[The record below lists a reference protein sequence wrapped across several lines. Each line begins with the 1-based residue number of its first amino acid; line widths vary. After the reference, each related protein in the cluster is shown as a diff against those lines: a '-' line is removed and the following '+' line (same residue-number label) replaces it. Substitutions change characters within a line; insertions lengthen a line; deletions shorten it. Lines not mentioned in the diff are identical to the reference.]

1 MPVPLV
7 PIAIGVGRA
16 TLPTLAKEF
25 AKRGGTAFIKK
36 YGRQTFN
43 ALVGG
48 TAGYEASKFIPTIH
62 GGEELPKIEQE
73 SFPAEDKIKS
83 WDESFKAPEKIE
95 TNKGFEV
102 PSQEKVVPPGF
113 ETPDIV
119 DTSILTKDITKQT
132 KDLVTKEPEF
142 GALTEAEKQT
152 AIALKGDKPDYY
164 SRIIKAI
171 SDSKQSK
178 MPAEQWKNVIG
189 TQGTKDEMDFLGLT
203 EKLQG
208 DKSITKE
215 DLLTEVSAKDIASKI
230 YVTSIPKEEWV
241 SEFGEYSLGFENEGT
256 QEQIVFQIDTIPET
270 AADMEFGLS
279 GMKYQTP
286 SSHFK
291 EQFGRN
297 TFAHVRLQVGYGDPD
312 SPPADIEVEQAS
324 EISDK
329 LKNTLIIDEI
339 QSDWIQ
345 DIRKYGTEKDWTVIK
360 GSDIDEKFIEENFG
374 ERYYLKTSKYATLKQ
389 TLEKTGLQHNKVLY
403 IKDKN
408 ISFDELNDAE
418 AASPV
423 LTNIDNDKYYVFDK
437 SRLKGISGWD
447 TEKAAKSQVDSE
459 ATANL
464 PIKQSKKY
472 VELILRE
479 MIKKATNDGRDSIA
493 ITNGNIQLNRSKRQG
508 NKKFYDNI
516 VLTQLEKIAKSY
528 GVKVETINIEPDKY
542 LKLQENLKKI
552 EAKGFEETTIGIDE
566 LRSYIKANTTY
577 GPSRGIVDLP
587 DFREIILPG
596 GERFVGE
603 EFDSVIKNKTY
614 DRGTNESMDKIY
626 DKDYYYVFKN
636 KETGEI
642 NFEYPVVNK
651 RFMLQTDKTLKRFLE
666 GSQQQAESMGG
677 ALIKMKLPKKLQK
690 DILKEPIRISK
701 INEQTQRLVT

>member
-1 MPVPLV
+1 MPVPLI
-7 PIAIGVGRA
+7 PIAMGVGRVA
-16 TLPTLAKEF
+16 LPTLAKEF
-25 AKRGGTAFIKK
+25 AKSGGTAFIKK

-83 WDESFKAPEKIE
+83 WDESFKAPEEIKTTE
-95 TNKGFEV
+95 GLEA
-102 PSQEKVVPPGF
+102 PPQEKIVPPGF
-113 ETPDIV
+113 ETPKTI
-119 DTSILTKDITKQT
+119 DTSILTKDIVKQT
-132 KDLVTKEPEF
+132 KDLVKEEPEF
-142 GALTEAEKQT
+142 GALTEVEKQT

-164 SRIIKAI
+164 SRIVKAI
-171 SDSKQSK
+171 SDSKQSTMSAK
-178 MPAEQWKNVIG
+178 EWKGVIG

-215 DLLTEVSAKDIASKI
+215 DLLAEVSAKDIASKI

-256 QEQIVFQIDTIPET
+256 QEQIVFQIETLPET

-279 GMKYQTP
+279 GMKYQAPT
-286 SSHFK
+286 SHFK

-297 TFAHVRLQVGYGDPD
+297 TFAHARIQVGYGDPD
-312 SPPADIEVEQAS
+312 APPADIEVEQAS
-324 EISDK
+324 EISAK

-345 DIRKYGTEKDWTVIK
+345 DIQKYGTEKDWTVIK
-360 GSDIDEKFIEENFG
+360 GSDINEKFIEENFG

-403 IKDKN
+403 IKSPLSQQQTEAMTG
-408 ISFDELNDAE
+408 IVEPQVLN
-418 AASPV
+418 PQV

-437 SRLKGISGWD
+437 GRLKGISGWD
-447 TEKAAKSQVDSE
+447 TEEAAKSQVASE
-459 ATANL
+459 AIANL

-479 MIKKATNDGRDSIA
+479 MIKKATIDGRDSIA
-493 ITNGNIQLNRSKRQG
+493 ITNGNIQLNRSKREG

-516 VLTQLEKIAKSY
+516 VLPQLEKIAKSY

-552 EAKGFEETTIGIDE
+552 KARGFEETTVTAADLKE
-566 LRSYIKANTTY
+566 YIKVHGRYQFTRTNEFA
-577 GPSRGIVDLP
+577 LP
-587 DFREIILPG
+587 DFREVIMNEGVAFRGEDFDDILKSQHPQHASD
-596 GERFVGE
+596 E
-603 EFDSVIKNKTY
+603 Y
-614 DRGTNESMDKIY
+614 A
-626 DKDYYYVFKN
+626 VFKN

-642 NFEYPVVNK
+642 NFEYPIVHK
-651 RFMLQTDKTLKRFLE
+651 KFMLRTDKTLKRFLE
-666 GSQQQAESMGG
+666 GSQQWAESMGG

-690 DILKEPIRISK
+690 DILKEPIKISK
-701 INEQTQRLVT
+701 LKEQTQRLVA

>member
-1 MPVPLV
+1 MPVPLI
-7 PIAIGVGRA
+7 PIAMGVGRVA
-16 TLPTLAKEF
+16 LPTLAKEF
-25 AKRGGTAFIKK
+25 AKSGGTAFIKK

-83 WDESFKAPEKIE
+83 WDESFKAPEEIKTTE
-95 TNKGFEV
+95 GLEA
-102 PSQEKVVPPGF
+102 PPQEKIVPPGF
-113 ETPDIV
+113 ETPKTI
-119 DTSILTKDITKQT
+119 DTSILTKDISKQT
-132 KDLVTKEPEF
+132 KDLVKEEPEF
-142 GALTEAEKQT
+142 GVLTETEKQT

-164 SRIIKAI
+164 SRIVKAI
-171 SDSKQSK
+171 SDSKQSTMSAK
-178 MPAEQWKNVIG
+178 EWKGVIG

-215 DLLTEVSAKDIASKI
+215 DLLAEVSAKDIASKI

-256 QEQIVFQIDTIPET
+256 QEQIVFQIETLPET
-270 AADMEFGLS
+270 AADIEFGLS
-279 GMKYQTP
+279 GMKYQAPT
-286 SSHFK
+286 SHFK

-297 TFAHVRLQVGYGDPD
+297 TFAHARIQVGYGDPD
-312 SPPADIEVEQAS
+312 APPADIEVEQAS
-324 EISDK
+324 EISEK

-360 GSDIDEKFIEENFG
+360 GSDINEKFIEENFG

-403 IKDKN
+403 IKSPLSQQQTEAMTG
-408 ISFDELNDAE
+408 IVEPQVLN
-418 AASPV
+418 PQV

-437 SRLKGISGWD
+437 GRLKGISGWD
-447 TEKAAKSQVDSE
+447 TEEAAKSQVASE
-459 ATANL
+459 AIANL

-479 MIKKATNDGRDSIA
+479 MIKKATTDGQDSIA
-493 ITNGNIQLNRSKRQG
+493 ITNGNIQLNRSKQEG
-508 NKKFYDNI
+508 NKWFYDNI
-516 VLTQLEKIAKSY
+516 VLGELKKIAKSY

-552 EAKGFEETTIGIDE
+552 EAKGFEETTITAEDLVE
-566 LRSYIKANTTY
+566 HLSAYQD
-577 GPSRGIVDLP
+577 SLP
-587 DFREIILPG
+587 DFREILMNEGVSFRGEKFDQIL
-596 GERFVGE
+596 
-603 EFDSVIKNKTY
+603 KTQHPQHSRDEY
-614 DRGTNESMDKIY
+614 V
-626 DKDYYYVFKN
+626 VFKN

-651 RFMLQTDKTLKRFLE
+651 KLLLKTDKTLRGFLE
-666 GSQQQAESMGG
+666 ASQQWAESMGG

-690 DILKEPIRISK
+690 DILKEPIKISK
-701 INEQTQRLVT
+701 LKEQTQRLVA

>member
-7 PIAIGVGRA
+7 PVAIGVGRVA
-16 TLPTLAKEF
+16 LPTLAKEF

-48 TAGYEASKFIPTIH
+48 TAGYGASKFIPTIH

-73 SFPAEDKIKS
+73 SFPAEDKIKT
-83 WDESFKAPEKIE
+83 WDESFKAPEEIKTTE
-95 TNKGFEV
+95 GLEA
-102 PSQEKVVPPGF
+102 PSQEKIVPPGF
-113 ETPDIV
+113 ETPKTV

-152 AIALKGDKPDYY
+152 AIAIKGDKPDYY
-164 SRIIKAI
+164 SRIVKAI

-178 MPAEQWKNVIG
+178 MSAEQWKNVIG

-230 YVTSIPKEEWV
+230 YITSIPKEDWV
-241 SEFGEYSLGFENEGT
+241 SEFAEYSLGFEKEGT
-256 QEQIVFQIDTIPET
+256 QEQIVFQIETLPET

-279 GMKYQTP
+279 GMKYQAPT
-286 SSHFK
+286 SHFK
-291 EQFGRN
+291 EQYGRN
-297 TFAHVRLQVGYGDPD
+297 TFAHVRVQVGYGDSD
-312 SPPADIEVEQAS
+312 APPADIEVEQAS
-324 EISDK
+324 EVSEK
-329 LKNTLIIDEI
+329 LKNTLILDEI

-345 DIRKYGTEKDWTVIK
+345 QIQHEGTTKDWKIIK
-360 GSDIDEKFIEENFG
+360 GSDITKEFVDKFDQYELREITGSIEKEGLTKGMVIYQWDPGQDKMIPYRRLEPD
-374 ERYYLKTSKYATLKQ
+374 RYYTFSKDRLRNTVADS
-389 TLEKTGLQHNKVLY
+389 LE
-403 IKDKN
+403 
-408 ISFDELNDAE
+408 DAE
-418 AASPV
+418 K
-423 LTNIDNDKYYVFDK
+423 N
-437 SRLKGISGWD
+437 
-447 TEKAAKSQVDSE
+447 KATWGE
-459 ATANL
+459 AVADF

-493 ITNGNIQLNRSKRQG
+493 ITNGNIQLNRSKQEG
-508 NKKFYDNI
+508 LKKFYDRI
-516 VLTQLEKIAKSY
+516 VLPQLEKIAKSY

-542 LKLQENLKKI
+542 LKLQENLKKL
-552 EAKGFEETTIGIDE
+552 EAKGFEETTVTAAD
-566 LRSYIKANTTY
+566 LKSLDY
-577 GPSRGIVDLP
+577 GEAP
-587 DFREIILPG
+587 DFRELLTETG
-596 GERFVGE
+596 GTFRGE
-603 EFDSVIKNKTY
+603 DFEDMLRNLAPQRDSDEYV
-614 DRGTNESMDKIY
+614 
-626 DKDYYYVFKN
+626 VFKN

-651 RFMLQTDKTLKRFLE
+651 RFMLETDKTLKEFLE
-666 GSQQQAESMGG
+666 GSQQQADIMGG

-690 DILKEPIRISK
+690 ESLSKPIKLSK
-701 INEQTQRLVT
+701 VKTQTNKMLT

>member
-1 MPVPLV
+1 MPVPLI
-7 PIAIGVGRA
+7 PIAIGVGRVA
-16 TLPTLAKEF
+16 LPTLAKEF
-25 AKRGGTAFIKK
+25 AKSGGTAFIKK

-83 WDESFKAPEKIE
+83 WDESFKAPEEIKTTE
-95 TNKGFEV
+95 GLEA
-102 PSQEKVVPPGF
+102 PPQEKIVPPGF
-113 ETPDIV
+113 EIPKTV

-142 GALTEAEKQT
+142 GTLTEVEKQT
-152 AIALKGDKPDYY
+152 ALLEKGDKPDYY
-164 SRIIKAI
+164 SRIVKAI
-171 SDSKQSK
+171 SDSKQDK
-178 MPAEQWKNVIG
+178 MSAKEWKGVIG

-230 YVTSIPKEEWV
+230 YVTSIPKEDWV

-256 QEQIVFQIDTIPET
+256 QEQIVFQIETLPET

-279 GMKYQTP
+279 GMRYQAP
-286 SSHFK
+286 SAHVK
-291 EQFGRN
+291 EQYGRN
-297 TFAHVRLQVGYGDPD
+297 QFAHARIQVGYGDPD

-324 EISDK
+324 EVSEK

-345 DIRKYGTEKDWTVIK
+345 RIQKYGTKDEPKAKVLK
-360 GSDIDEKFIEENFG
+360 GSEITPQFIEENFG
-374 ERYYLKTSKYATLKQ
+374 DFYDLKIEKFKTQKDL
-389 TLEKTGLQHNKVLY
+389 LENTGLSTNKVLY
-403 IKDKN
+403 STDKATGMRGVVKR
-408 ISFDELNDAE
+408 IDEDL
-418 AASPV
+418 
-423 LTNIDNDKYYVFDK
+423 YYVF
-437 SRLKGISGWD
+437 
-447 TEKAAKSQVDSE
+447 TEKGLTPESKSVAFGEKETAMDHAKSF
-459 ATANL
+459 AAANL

-479 MIKKATNDGRDSIA
+479 MIKKATTDGRDSIA
-493 ITNGNIQLNRSKRQG
+493 ITNGNIQLNRSKEEG

-516 VLTQLEKIAKSY
+516 VLPQLEKIAKQY

-552 EAKGFEETTIGIDE
+552 EAKGFEETTVTAND
-566 LRSYIKANTTY
+566 LKKYIKANTTY

-587 DFREIILPG
+587 DFREVIMNEG
-596 GERFVGE
+596 VSFRGED
-603 EFDSVIKNKTY
+603 FDQMLKTQHPQHDSDEY
-614 DRGTNESMDKIY
+614 V
-626 DKDYYYVFKN
+626 VFKN

-642 NFEYPVVNK
+642 NFEYPTVNK
-651 RFMLQTDKTLKRFLE
+651 RFMLRTDKTLKRFLE
-666 GSQQQAESMGG
+666 GSQHWAESMGG

-690 DILKEPIRISK
+690 DILKEPIKISK
-701 INEQTQRLVT
+701 LKEQTQKLVA

>member
-1 MPVPLV
+1 MPVPLI
-7 PIAIGVGRA
+7 PIAMGVGRLA
-16 TLPTLAKEF
+16 FPTLAKEF

-73 SFPAEDKIKS
+73 SFPAEDKIKT

-95 TNKGFEV
+95 TTEGLEA
-102 PSQEKVVPPGF
+102 PPQEKIVPPGF
-113 ETPDIV
+113 ETPKTV

-152 AIALKGDKPDYY
+152 AIAIKGDKPDYY

-171 SDSKQSK
+171 SDSKQSTMSAK
-178 MPAEQWKNVIG
+178 EWKGVIG

-203 EKLQG
+203 DKLQG

-215 DLLTEVSAKDIASKI
+215 DLLAEVSAKDIASKI
-230 YVTSIPKEEWV
+230 YITSIPKEDWV

-256 QEQIVFQIDTIPET
+256 QEQIVFQIDTLPET

-279 GMKYQTP
+279 GMKYQAPT
-286 SSHFK
+286 SHFK

-297 TFAHVRLQVGYGDPD
+297 TFAHARIQVGYGDPD

-324 EISDK
+324 EVSEK
-329 LKNTLIIDEI
+329 LKNTLIIDEL

-345 DIRKYGTEKDWTVIK
+345 QIQKYGTTDKPKAKVLK
-360 GSDIDEKFIEENFG
+360 GSEITPQFIEENFG
-374 ERYYLKTSKYATLKQ
+374 DFYNLKIEKFKTQKDL
-389 TLEKTGLQHNKVLY
+389 LENTGLSTNKVLY
-403 IKDKN
+403 STDKATG
-408 ISFDELNDAE
+408 IRGVVKRIDEDL
-418 AASPV
+418 
-423 LTNIDNDKYYVFDK
+423 YYVFTHKGLTPESKSVAFSDK
-437 SRLKGISGWD
+437 ETAMDHAKRF
-447 TEKAAKSQVDSE
+447 AAAD
-459 ATANL
+459 L

-479 MIKKATNDGRDSIA
+479 MIKKATTDGRDSIA
-493 ITNGNIQLNRSKRQG
+493 ITNGNIQLNRSKQEG
-508 NKKFYDNI
+508 NKKFYDSI
-516 VLTQLEKIAKSY
+516 VLPQLEKIAKSY
-528 GVKVETINIEPDKY
+528 EVKVETINIEPDKY

-552 EAKGFEETTIGIDE
+552 KARGFEETTVTAADLKE
-566 LRSYIKANTTY
+566 YIKMRKAMVRETDI
-577 GPSRGIVDLP
+577 RALP
-587 DFREIILPG
+587 DFREVIMNEG
-596 GERFVGE
+596 VAFRGED
-603 EFDSVIKNKTY
+603 FDQMLKTQHPQHNSDEY
-614 DRGTNESMDKIY
+614 A
-626 DKDYYYVFKN
+626 VFKN

-642 NFEYPVVNK
+642 NFEYPIVHK
-651 RFMLQTDKTLKRFLE
+651 KFMLRTDKTLSTFLE
-666 GSQQQAESMGG
+666 GSQQWAESMGG

-690 DILKEPIRISK
+690 DILKEPIKISK
-701 INEQTQRLVT
+701 INEQTQRLVA

>member
-1 MPVPLV
+1 MPVPLI
-7 PIAIGVGRA
+7 PIAMGVGRVA
-16 TLPTLAKEF
+16 LPTLAKEF
-25 AKRGGTAFIKK
+25 AKSGGTAFIKK

-83 WDESFKAPEKIE
+83 WDESFKAPEEIKTTE
-95 TNKGFEV
+95 GLEA
-102 PSQEKVVPPGF
+102 PPQEKIVPPGF
-113 ETPDIV
+113 ETPKTI
-119 DTSILTKDITKQT
+119 DTSILTKDISKQT
-132 KDLVTKEPEF
+132 KDLVKEEPEF
-142 GALTEAEKQT
+142 GVLTETEKQT

-164 SRIIKAI
+164 SRIVKAI
-171 SDSKQSK
+171 SDSKQSTMSAK
-178 MPAEQWKNVIG
+178 EWKGVIG

-215 DLLTEVSAKDIASKI
+215 DLLAEVSAKDIASKI
-230 YVTSIPKEEWV
+230 YITSIPKEEWV
-241 SEFGEYSLGFENEGT
+241 SAFAEYSLGFEKEGT
-256 QEQIVFQIDTIPET
+256 QEQIVFQIDTMPET
-270 AADMEFGLS
+270 AADIEFGLS
-279 GMKYQTP
+279 GMKYQAP
-286 SSHFK
+286 SSHVK
-291 EQFGRN
+291 EQYGRN
-297 TFAHVRLQVGYGDPD
+297 QFAHARVQVGYGDSD
-312 SPPADIEVEQAS
+312 APPADIVQSYELGADQAS
-324 EISDK
+324 EVSEK

-360 GSDIDEKFIEENFG
+360 GSDINEKFIEENFG

-403 IKDKN
+403 IKSPLSQQQTEAMTG
-408 ISFDELNDAE
+408 IVEPQVLN
-418 AASPV
+418 PQV

-437 SRLKGISGWD
+437 GRLKGISGWD
-447 TEKAAKSQVDSE
+447 TEEAAKSQVASE
-459 ATANL
+459 AIANL

-479 MIKKATNDGRDSIA
+479 MIKKATTDGRDSIA
-493 ITNGNIQLNRSKRQG
+493 ITNGNIQLNRSKQKG
-508 NKKFYDNI
+508 NKWFYDNI
-516 VLTQLEKIAKSY
+516 VLGELKKIAKSY

-552 EAKGFEETTIGIDE
+552 EAKGFEETTITAEDLVE
-566 LRSYIKANTTY
+566 HLSAYQD
-577 GPSRGIVDLP
+577 SLP
-587 DFREIILPG
+587 DFREILMNEGVSFRGEKFDQIL
-596 GERFVGE
+596 
-603 EFDSVIKNKTY
+603 KTQHPQHSRDEY
-614 DRGTNESMDKIY
+614 V
-626 DKDYYYVFKN
+626 VFKN

-651 RFMLQTDKTLKRFLE
+651 KLLLKTDKTLRGFLE
-666 GSQQQAESMGG
+666 ASQQWAESMGG

-690 DILKEPIRISK
+690 DILKEPIKISK
-701 INEQTQRLVT
+701 LKEQTQRLVA

>member
-1 MPVPLV
+1 MPVPLI
-7 PIAIGVGRA
+7 PIAATGLRL
-16 TLPTLAKEF
+16 TLPQLAKEF
-25 AKRGGTAFIKK
+25 AKSGGTAFIKK

-83 WDESFKAPEKIE
+83 WDESFKAPEEIKTTE
-95 TNKGFEV
+95 GLEA
-102 PSQEKVVPPGF
+102 PPQEKIVPPGF
-113 ETPDIV
+113 ETPKTV

-132 KDLVTKEPEF
+132 KDLVKEEPEF

-164 SRIIKAI
+164 SRIVKAI
-171 SDSKQSK
+171 SDSKQSTMSAK
-178 MPAEQWKNVIG
+178 EWKGVIG

-215 DLLTEVSAKDIASKI
+215 DLLAEVSAKDIASKI

-256 QEQIVFQIDTIPET
+256 QEQIVFQIETLPET

-279 GMKYQTP
+279 GMKYQAPT
-286 SSHFK
+286 SHFK

-297 TFAHVRLQVGYGDPD
+297 TFAHARIQVGYGDPD
-312 SPPADIEVEQAS
+312 APPADIEVEQAS
-324 EISDK
+324 EISEK
-329 LKNTLIIDEI
+329 LKNTLIIDEL

-345 DIRKYGTEKDWTVIK
+345 QIQKYGTTDKPKAKVLK
-360 GSDIDEKFIEENFG
+360 GSEITPQFIEENFG
-374 ERYYLKTSKYATLKQ
+374 DFYNLKIEKFKTQKDL
-389 TLEKTGLQHNKVLY
+389 LENTGLSTNKVLY
-403 IKDKN
+403 STDKATG
-408 ISFDELNDAE
+408 IRGVVKRIDEDL
-418 AASPV
+418 
-423 LTNIDNDKYYVFDK
+423 YYVFTHKGLTPESKSVAFSDK
-437 SRLKGISGWD
+437 ETAMDHAKRF
-447 TEKAAKSQVDSE
+447 AAAD
-459 ATANL
+459 L

-479 MIKKATNDGRDSIA
+479 MIKKATIDGRDSIA
-493 ITNGNIQLNRSKRQG
+493 ITNGNIQLNRSKQEG

-516 VLTQLEKIAKSY
+516 VLPQLEKIAKSY

-542 LKLQENLKKI
+542 LKLQENLKKL
-552 EAKGFEETTIGIDE
+552 EAKGFEETTVTAAD
-566 LRSYIKANTTY
+566 LKKYIKANTTY
-577 GPSRGIVDLP
+577 GPSRSIVDLP
-587 DFREIILPG
+587 DFREVIMNEG
-596 GERFVGE
+596 VAFRGED
-603 EFDSVIKNKTY
+603 FDQMLKTQHPQRDSDEY
-614 DRGTNESMDKIY
+614 A
-626 DKDYYYVFKN
+626 VFKN

-642 NFEYPVVNK
+642 NFEYPIVHK
-651 RFMLQTDKTLKRFLE
+651 KFMLKTDKTLKRFLE
-666 GSQQQAESMGG
+666 GSQQWAESMGG

-690 DILKEPIRISK
+690 DILKEPIKISK
-701 INEQTQRLVT
+701 LKEQTQRLVA